1 MSSKTLIIHQ
11 NKILHNILKEISEI
25 INFEIIYTENSEIN
39 SIKFENYIIISQKK
53 ILGVRNQLVV
63 DEFPL
68 RLNKLIEI
76 INIAFLKKEYNF
88 QSNINIGKYE
98 LNLNS
103 RVLTFDRN
111 NLDLTEMEANVILFL
126 KYVFL
131 FSLVTATHP
140 PKILIES

>member
-39 SIKFENYIIISQKK
+39 SIKFENYIIISQK

-76 INIAFLKKEYNF
+76 INIAFLKKNTIF
-88 QSNINIGKYE
+88 NQI
-98 LNLNS
+98 
-103 RVLTFDRN
+103 LT
-111 NLDLTEMEANVILFL
+111 
-126 KYVFL
+126 
-131 FSLVTATHP
+131 LVNTN
-140 PKILIES
+140 